1 MNKHNMTIT
10 IEVDTNKAQKKY
22 DAEQR
27 LLGKLYDTA
36 HAGLERLGTFDADL
50 YNELYETLC
59 HILAFYNNQSDKVVF
74 SNKSEQ
80 GSILYILAVLPI
92 FCFMLLFVWLLL
104 GMINH
109 DPNAIMVLGW
119 LKWVFGG

>member
-10 IEVDTNKAQKKY
+10 IEVDTNKAQDENKAINKLSSMLEFPING
-22 DAEQR
+22 AWQTTQNMII
-27 LLGKLYDTA
+27 LGAMEYV
-36 HAGLERLGTFDADL
+36 RS
-50 YNELYETLC
+50 
-59 HILAFYNNQSDKVVF
+59 FYNNQSDKVVF
-74 SNKSEQ
+74 SNKREQ

-119 LKWVFGG
+119 LEWAFGG